1 MAEQI
6 HIGFGIDKNFGRFA
20 GITITSLV
28 HNNIQHDLNI
38 HIVYDELLPE
48 DMDRLKKTEQLY
60 RNLTL
65 HFYQITSTEGMTF
78 IVPPGHIT
86 QAMYYRY
93 LFADLLPKSVKR
105 LIYLDA
111 DIICKDDILPLWQT
125 DLHGRVLGAVRDWGE
140 DRSCGRIGLKNG
152 RYFNSGVLGFN
163 IKKCREFALTDK
175 LLKRLAEVKNPMIVD
190 QDIFNSVCEGRVFYY
205 SPDWNVEWHTYY
217 LYGNLL
223 PYQLPRDFY
232 EKYLKVI
239 KNPSIL
245 HYAVDMK
252 PWDCP
257 EHSTAEIFW
266 HYAQKTPFFAR
277 IIYKHFE
284 QKIYALSRQKPE
296 KAAVRAAEVQKIPLK
311 DKLKYYRYKFLS
323 FAAFGSKK
331 SYYGE
336 KKRKMKQKI
345 KSIRSRELSAC

>member
-93 LFADLLPKSVKR
+93 LFAEMLPKSVKR

-125 DLHGRVLGAVRDWGE
+125 DLQGRVLGAVRDWGE
-140 DRSCGRIGLKNG
+140 AKSCGRIGLKNG
-152 RYFNSGVLGFN
+152 RYFNSGVL
-163 IKKCREFALTDK
+163 L
-175 LLKRLAEVKNPMIVD
+175 M
-190 QDIFNSVCEGRVFYY
+190 
-205 SPDWNVEWHTYY
+205 
-217 LYGNLL
+217 
-223 PYQLPRDFY
+223 
-232 EKYLKVI
+232 
-239 KNPSIL
+239 
-245 HYAVDMK
+245 
-252 PWDCP
+252 
-257 EHSTAEIFW
+257 
-266 HYAQKTPFFAR
+266 
-277 IIYKHFE
+277 
-284 QKIYALSRQKPE
+284 
-296 KAAVRAAEVQKIPLK
+296 
-311 DKLKYYRYKFLS
+311 
-323 FAAFGSKK
+323 
-331 SYYGE
+331 
-336 KKRKMKQKI
+336 
-345 KSIRSRELSAC
+345 